1 MLHRSRFANTVWR
14 MGKSA
19 ELKPQ
24 DILVLLKLAVH
35 PGEAWSYGSLA
46 SSLKLSSAEA
56 HAAIKRA
63 TLAGLINIRHRRPI
77 RASLEELLVHGV
89 KYVFPAQRGPITRG
103 IPTAH
108 AAPPLVAEFI
118 ATDELPPV
126 WPDPEGTIRGETLEP
141 IYRSVPQAARLDNKL
156 YEALALLDAIRIGRV
171 RERKR
176 AEDLLHVM
184 LAARTDPET

>member
-1 MLHRSRFANTVWR
+1 MPKPT
-14 MGKSA
+14 

-35 PGEAWSYGSLA
+35 PGEDWSYSWLA
-46 SSLKLSSAEA
+46 SSLKMSSAEA

-63 TLAGLINIRHRRPI
+63 TLAGLMNIRHRRPI
-77 RASLEELLVHGV
+77 RTSLEELLVHGV
-89 KYVFPAQRGPITRG
+89 KYVFPAERGPVTRG

-108 AAPPLVAEFI
+108 AAPPLVSEFI

-126 WPDPEGTIRGETLEP
+126 WPDPEGTIRGETLQP
-141 IYRSVPQAARLDNKL
+141 IYRSVPQAARGDAKL
-156 YEALALLDAIRIGRV
+156 YEVLALVDTIRIGRA

-176 AEDLLHVM
+176 AEELLRAILNTNVQG
-184 LAARTDPET
+184 